1 MTHAGADRV
10 PVVCW
15 SGIPAWTEAWFRSWQ
30 DSVRAPAAKALSV
43 AELGAVTRSLLAI
56 ARDLVADDRGLA
68 AQIGQSCIDGLG
80 VDGGSISLLTATES
94 RQTLWASDPV
104 GELLEDLQFSLGE
117 GACMEAASTGRPV
130 LVADLH
136 HCTETTR
143 WPMFAAAVVE
153 RTRVRALFALPLQW
167 GSINLGVMDLYRV
180 AAGGLS
186 RAQYRDAIS
195 AAEMAALMML
205 GQRTAPHPVRPD
217 DPGHRDGHDFTGD
230 IHPARDDGDGY
241 EQWLEHA
248 VGHRAEI
255 HQATGMVLAQLG
267 ISATEALARLRGY
280 AFVEQRLL
288 IDVARD
294 VVARRLRFTEEM
306 R

>member
-1 MTHAGADRV
+1 
-10 PVVCW
+10 
-15 SGIPAWTEAWFRSWQ
+15 
-30 DSVRAPAAKALSV
+30 
-43 AELGAVTRSLLAI
+43 LGVVTRSLLAI
-56 ARDLVADDRGLA
+56 ARDVVADDRGLA
-68 AQIGQSCIDGLG
+68 AQIGQSCVDGLD

-94 RQTLWASDPV
+94 RQTLWASDEIA
-104 GELLEDLQFSLGE
+104 ELLEDLQFSLGE
-117 GACMEAASTGRPV
+117 GACVEAATAGRPV
-130 LVADLH
+130 LVEDLH
-136 HCTETTR
+136 HSAEAAR

-153 RTRVRALFALPLQW
+153 RTQVRALFALPLQW
-167 GSINLGVMDLYRV
+167 GSIKLGVMDLYRL

-186 RAQYRDAIS
+186 SAQYRDAIT
-195 AAEMAALMML
+195 ATDTAALMML
-205 GQRTAPHPVRPD
+205 GRRTDPHPVQQD
-217 DPGHRDGHDFTGD
+217 DPARGEGDVLAGDDRSGGDGHG
-230 IHPARDDGDGY
+230 
-241 EQWLEHA
+241 QWLEHA
-248 VGHRAEI
+248 VSHRAEI